1 MTNHI
6 KHLTIALAF
15 CVAPACGATGTESE
29 GNAGTVEQKLS
40 NYYTYTPV
48 NGDSRGYTGDGDWSY
63 GYWKGECA
71 LNQLLTGISRNYA
84 SQSNPG
90 RMHRLLCTGPTNGNM
105 NPTNTLSIGSSDTRA
120 DTSTGDWD
128 SGYVKVE
135 CAYNETMSG
144 LSQDSNGVLKNAR
157 CDSTGFYASSCH
169 TVQFLTNGGDNRS
182 SNGGNDWDST
192 YQKNQCG
199 SSEYVK
205 GVSKFSN
212 GLIKSILCCSY
223 STIIY

>member
-1 MTNHI
+1 MFKHT
-6 KHLTIALAF
+6 KHLTIAMAF
-15 CVAPACGATGTESE
+15 CLVPACGATGTQSD
-29 GNAGTVEQKLS
+29 GPAGTVEQKLS

-48 NGDSRGYTGDGDWSY
+48 DGDSRGYTSDGDWSP
-63 GYWKGECA
+63 GFWKGECA
-71 LNQLLTGISRNYA
+71 LNQLLTGISRSFS
-84 SQSNPG
+84 SQPSPG
-90 RMHRLLCTGPTNGNM
+90 RMHRMLCTGPLNGNM
-105 NPTNTLSIGSSDTRA
+105 NPTNTLTIGSSDTRA

-144 LSQDSNGVLKNAR
+144 ISQGSTGVLMNAR

-169 TVQFLTNGGDNRS
+169 TVQFPSGGDNRYS
-182 SNGGNDWDST
+182 SNGGDWDVT

-199 SSEYVK
+199 NTEYVK
-205 GVSKFSN
+205 GISKYSN
-212 GLIKSILCCSY
+212 GLIKSMLCCSY